1 MKLDEREQSLLPIRK
16 EELERLFPN
25 EYDREIINRIRTF
38 HALLTM
44 YNGRTGDDVGK
55 KGFNN
60 WTIEDAKRSIIDNMS
75 LVLDGSIYE
84 RITKMHKEKREDI
97 AKKYFDEEEVMRLVY
112 AAYPFSIVYRKAGQ
126 EFLENY
132 LPIVKDEE
140 ILNLGMR
147 LTSAIAFH
155 DVIEVLRTK
164 PENRVYQYILYT
176 KALGYA
182 GSTIMN
188 DTHEYGWPGDETIG
202 SATPQY
208 IIKRLPKEGR
218 YSPGNM
224 LSPFVYGY
232 DSNGKKLKLSVI
244 LPDCRIVYF

>member
-1 MKLDEREQSLLPIRK
+1 MPELKKEEDLYEFLNIHIRQWDLILYTPCIPVKSVQDNRGLISYDDTSFDDLRIKDLKYHLKLDEREQSLLPIRK

-97 AKKYFDEEEVMRLVY
+97 AKKIF
-112 AAYPFSIVYRKAGQ
+112 
-126 EFLENY
+126 
-132 LPIVKDEE
+132 
-140 ILNLGMR
+140 
-147 LTSAIAFH
+147 
-155 DVIEVLRTK
+155 
-164 PENRVYQYILYT
+164 
-176 KALGYA
+176 
-182 GSTIMN
+182 
-188 DTHEYGWPGDETIG
+188 
-202 SATPQY
+202 
-208 IIKRLPKEGR
+208 
-218 YSPGNM
+218 
-224 LSPFVYGY
+224 
-232 DSNGKKLKLSVI
+232 
-244 LPDCRIVYF
+244 